1 MSLLKFMKWIFVLTV
16 MSLFYIHMQMQ
27 IYASGYERIAYEK
40 QIRKLLEKNGDVTQ
54 TILTLTS
61 ADHLGKSV
69 LEKDSKMQFMDS
81 KDIVALRTSEKNMAR
96 ANPAQQKISKKTS
109 NPLLSLLSFEGEAQ
123 AKPVK
128 E

>member
-1 MSLLKFMKWIFVLTV
+1 MSLLKFMKWIGIATV
-16 MSLFYIHMQMQ
+16 MSLVYIHMQMQ

-40 QIRKLLEKNGDVTQ
+40 QIRKLLEKNGDVTH

-61 ADHLGKSV
+61 SDHLGKNI
-69 LEKDSKMQFMDS
+69 LEKDSKMQFVDS
-81 KDIVALRTSEKNMAR
+81 KDIVALRTQRNITR
-96 ANPAQQKISKKTS
+96 TNPDQQKISKKTS

-123 AKPVK
+123 AKPIK

>member
-1 MSLLKFMKWIFVLTV
+1 MSLLKFMKWIGIVTV
-16 MSLFYIHMQMQ
+16 MSLVYIHMQMQ

-40 QIRKLLEKNGDVTQ
+40 QIRKLLEKNGDVTH

-61 ADHLGKSV
+61 SDHLGKNI
-69 LEKDSKMQFMDS
+69 LEKDSKMQFVDAQN
-81 KDIVALRTSEKNMAR
+81 IVSLKTTSAKAAR
-96 ANPAQQKISKKTS
+96 AHPDQQKISKKAS

-123 AKPVK
+123 AKPIK